1 MKTLKFNKVLKQI
14 KEGKI
19 ECVTDLKIGYVEILN
34 LTTRKRAFIEV
45 I

>member
-1 MKTLKFNKVLKQI
+1 MKTLKFNKVLSQI

-34 LTTRKRAFIEV
+34 LNSRKRTFIQV
-45 I
+45 V

>member
-14 KEGKI
+14 REGKI
-19 ECVTDLKIGYVEILN
+19 ECVTDFKIGYVEIYNLN
-34 LTTRKRAFIEV
+34 TRKRTFIEV

>member
-1 MKTLKFNKVLKQI
+1 MKTLKFDSVIKQL

-19 ECVTDLKIGYVEILN
+19 ECVTDLKIGYVEIRN
-34 LTTRKRAFIEV
+34 CDNNKRKTIQV